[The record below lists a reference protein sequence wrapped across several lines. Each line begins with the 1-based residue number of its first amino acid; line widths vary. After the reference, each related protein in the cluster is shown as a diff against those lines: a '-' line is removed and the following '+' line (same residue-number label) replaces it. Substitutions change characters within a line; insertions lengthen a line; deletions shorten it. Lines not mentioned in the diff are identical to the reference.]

1 MAADMELKK
10 AFTEMQL
17 NKIETSKKLRF
28 IDFQEEQLKKSKAR
42 YELTDSEISQLPEDT
57 KVYATVGRMFVLS
70 KLPELRAE
78 LKTKTEKVVEM
89 IGQCD
94 KNKEFLMNS
103 LKEQEE
109 SLRDLVQQKKN
120 NIEK

>member
-1 MAADMELKK
+1 MADLELKK

-17 NKIETSKKLRF
+17 NKIETTKKLRF

-42 YELTDSEISQLPEDT
+42 YELTDSEISQLDEDT

-70 KLPELRAE
+70 TLPKLRSE
-78 LKTKTEKVVEM
+78 LKGKTEKVLEM
-89 IGQCD
+89 IAQCD
-94 KNKEFLMNS
+94 KNKEFLMTN

-109 SLRDLVQQKKN
+109 SLRELVQQKKN

>member
-1 MAADMELKK
+1 
-10 AFTEMQL
+10 MQL

-42 YELTDSEISQLPEDT
+42 YELTDSEISQLTENT

-70 KLPELRAE
+70 TLPDLRSE
-78 LKTKTEKVVEM
+78 LKGKTEKVVEM

-94 KNKEFLMNS
+94 KNKEFLLTN